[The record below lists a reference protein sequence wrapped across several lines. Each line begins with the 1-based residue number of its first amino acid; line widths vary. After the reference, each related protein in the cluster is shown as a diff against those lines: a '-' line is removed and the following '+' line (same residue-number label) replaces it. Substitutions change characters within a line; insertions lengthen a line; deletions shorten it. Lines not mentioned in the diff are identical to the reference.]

1 MGLLP
6 SGLTA
11 QQPSLAR
18 MSESVWQTLGFQTFH
33 LYLLQ
38 PILHTEVLLMFLKF
52 ILGYSS
58 VLLKKCS
65 FIQQILSTYCV
76 EPDTVLSFVHSGRSV
91 TQSCLILCDPVDCS
105 PPGSSFHGILQAR
118 IPEWVAISFSRRIFP
133 TQGSNPG
140 LPHCW
145 QTL

>member
-18 MSESVWQTLGFQTFH
+18 LSESVWQTLGFQTFH

-105 PPGSSFHGILQAR
+105 PPGSSVHGIFQAR
-118 IPEWVAISFSRRIFP
+118 TLEWVAISSSR
-133 TQGSNPG
+133 GSSQPKDE
-140 LPHCW
+140 
-145 QTL
+145 TRVS